1 MNAPFNSLKAFH
13 SVAALRDTVLATRPT
28 ARAFRKKASPGEQA
42 EHELLTDAGEAMRDG
57 HLFVFNPFE
66 LDSDSFLEHAKAGV
80 TAFAEGLTGLP
91 YPVFCGVA
99 GLTIDGETRLAMVMA
114 KEVDN
119 LAGADGRD
127 LGEGWWVHAV
137 VPWHLPSGDVWFEP
151 VSRLIRLFAEGGKTF
166 GRPFE
171 PPIGEF
177 ATEMLGAQVEV
188 LAVMLAMI
196 ADNRIA
202 VTREVAPVKINA
214 ARAKRNKIPI
224 PAIWKVDARA
234 ASGPYTTTIGPKQA
248 HGENHGRHHR
258 PPCPHSRRGHQ
269 RRLST
274 GRLTWVRSCAVNE
287 LGRYLTR
294 RRDFYALNLNHGD
307 RK

>member
-1 MNAPFNSLKAFH
+1 
-13 SVAALRDTVLATRPT
+13 
-28 ARAFRKKASPGEQA
+28 
-42 EHELLTDAGEAMRDG
+42 MRDG

-66 LDSDSFLEHAKAGV
+66 LDTDSFLERAGASV

-99 GLTIDGETRLAMVMA
+99 GLTINGETRLAMVMA

-119 LAGADGRD
+119 LVGADGRD
-127 LGEGWWVHAV
+127 LGEGWWIHAV

-151 VSRLIRLFAEGGKTF
+151 VSRLIRLFAAGGKTF

-196 ADNRIA
+196 AEP
-202 VTREVAPVKINA
+202 VSPCTGSLTTRSSTL
-214 ARAKRNKIPI
+214 RACG
-224 PAIWKVDARA
+224 VDARRFRRCC
-234 ASGPYTTTIGPKQA
+234 
-248 HGENHGRHHR
+248 GRWEPAR
-258 PPCPHSRRGHQ
+258 PSR
-269 RRLST
+269 S
-274 GRLTWVRSCAVNE
+274 
-287 LGRYLTR
+287 TR
-294 RRDFYALNLNHGD
+294 RRSRRSNHMVKAAGVVTGLRSRTTGAD
-307 RK
+307 ISGACARAGPAGSGRRSRRDDPAFHTASQSSTRSTPSARRKSS